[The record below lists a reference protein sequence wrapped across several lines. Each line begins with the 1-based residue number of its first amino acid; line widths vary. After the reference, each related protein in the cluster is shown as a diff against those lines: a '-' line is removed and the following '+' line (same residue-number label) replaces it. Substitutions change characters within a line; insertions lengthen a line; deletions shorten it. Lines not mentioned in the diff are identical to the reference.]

1 MKYIKATEKDLEQIV
16 NLVQETIKAIYP
28 KYYPKEVVDFFCEL
42 HCRENI
48 LKDIEAGLVGIL
60 KKDDEILGT
69 GCYKENHITR
79 VYVKPVFQKQ
89 GYGSYIMQCLENEI
103 RMQHETVYLD
113 ASLPASHLYEK
124 LGYKTKKHERWNV
137 ENGVILVYEV
147 MEKKLPMLKSMD
159 ITTLCEKID
168 LQPQIKNQVLSFIK
182 EFDFETVDKQQKGY
196 LVYENM
202 KEALAKTQAILGE
215 DEDGIK
221 ILSCMLKASAD
232 AYEVYWEKNISD
244 EIYFDT
250 MKCFSRFIDETYK
263 MTGKFCFDRY
273 WWTTRQAG
281 CHLFRIGTLEYEIK
295 HLEND
300 VVIGIHIPSDADFSP
315 ISVEESLNSAYGFFA
330 KNYSSLGDVEYRC
343 HSWLLDEQLKNMLH
357 KNSNI
362 INFQNR
368 FEIFDRGEEE
378 TEFLEWVFNTKST
391 DYNNLPEKTSLQKK
405 MKKHLLEGGTIRNT
419 YGRLKKLGFEL

>member
-79 VYVKPVFQKQ
+79 VYVKPIFQKQ

-147 MEKKLPMLKSMD
+147 MEKKLSMLNSMD

-168 LQPQIKNQVLSFIK
+168 LQPQIKNQVLSFVK

-202 KEALAKTQAILGE
+202 KEALAKTL
-215 DEDGIK
+215 
-221 ILSCMLKASAD
+221 
-232 AYEVYWEKNISD
+232 
-244 EIYFDT
+244 
-250 MKCFSRFIDETYK
+250 
-263 MTGKFCFDRY
+263 
-273 WWTTRQAG
+273 
-281 CHLFRIGTLEYEIK
+281 
-295 HLEND
+295 
-300 VVIGIHIPSDADFSP
+300 
-315 ISVEESLNSAYGFFA
+315 
-330 KNYSSLGDVEYRC
+330 
-343 HSWLLDEQLKNMLH
+343 
-357 KNSNI
+357 
-362 INFQNR
+362 QNR

-419 YGRLKKLGFEL
+419 YGRLK